1 MAMTEP
7 EFRAVFHEHKDAVY
21 RFALRMTR
29 SAPVAEDI
37 AQECFLSLLRLPERY
52 DSTRGVM
59 RAFLLGVARNL
70 ALKQWNLEHR
80 WHPLDEES
88 LVARPL
94 DATEG
99 EMADLVAEAVHSL
112 PPLQREALI
121 LAEYEEMSL
130 EEIACAVEAEV
141 GTVKARLHRAREN
154 LRRIL
159 TPLRERNERR
169 SKAEWNR

>member
-1 MAMTEP
+1 MTEP
-7 EFRAVFHEHKDAVY
+7 EFRAVFPEHKDAVY
-21 RFALRMTR
+21 RFALRMTS
-29 SAPVAEDI
+29 SAPAAEDI
-37 AQECFLSLLRLPERY
+37 AQECFLSPLRLPERY
-52 DSTRGVM
+52 DPTRGLM

-80 WHPLDEES
+80 WDPLDEES
-88 LVARPL
+88 LVAHPL
-94 DATEG
+94 DASAG
-99 EMADLVAEAVHSL
+99 EMADLVAAGVHSL

-141 GTVKARLHRAREN
+141 GTVKARLHHAREN

-159 TPLRERNERR
+159 APLREGNERR

>member
-52 DSTRGVM
+52 DPTRGLM

-70 ALKQWNLEHR
+70 ALKQWNAAHR
-80 WHPLDEES
+80 WDPLDEES
-88 LVARPL
+88 LVASPV

-99 EMADLVAEAVHSL
+99 ELAEVVAESVRSL

-121 LAEYEEMSL
+121 LAAYE
-130 EEIACAVEAEV
+130 
-141 GTVKARLHRAREN
+141 
-154 LRRIL
+154 
-159 TPLRERNERR
+159 
-169 SKAEWNR
+169 